1 MTAANRLAEVLA
13 TNTAVTEILER
24 APALELPDW
33 YLGAGGVAQ
42 TVWNHEH
49 GFAAQHGIKDYD
61 LVYFASE
68 DLSEVAELEAMN
80 RAREL
85 FSDLDVALDVK
96 NEARV
101 HLWYEQHFGY
111 PCPRYTSTAHAIA
124 TWPTTATAIGVRR
137 AGDALEVCAPFGLDD
152 LFGLVVR
159 PNMVLIDEAVY
170 SAKVRRWQAIWPR
183 LRIAPW
189 PDEPRG
195 SEGTT

>member
-1 MTAANRLAEVLA
+1 MTAADRLAEVLA
-13 TNTAVTEILER
+13 TNTAVTAILER
-24 APALELPDW
+24 ASALELPDW

-49 GFAAQHGIKDYD
+49 GFDAQHGIKDYD

-68 DLSEVAELEAMN
+68 DLSEVAELDAMN
-80 RAREL
+80 RRASCSPISTLPSTSRTKPVSTSGTSSTSDTRARATRQPPTR
-85 FSDLDVALDVK
+85 S
-96 NEARV
+96 RR
-101 HLWYEQHFGY
+101 GRR
-111 PCPRYTSTAHAIA
+111 PPPRSACGT
-124 TWPTTATAIGVRR
+124 RD
-137 AGDALEVCAPFGLDD
+137 DALEVCAPFGLDD

-159 PNMVLIDEAVY
+159 PNIVLIDEAVY
-170 SAKVRRWQAIWPR
+170 SAKVRRWREIWPR